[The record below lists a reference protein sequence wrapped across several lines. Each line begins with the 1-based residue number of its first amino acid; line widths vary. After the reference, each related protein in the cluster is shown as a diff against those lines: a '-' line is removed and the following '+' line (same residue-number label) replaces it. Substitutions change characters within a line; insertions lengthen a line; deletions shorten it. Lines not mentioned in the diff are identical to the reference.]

1 MHLCTSSRMLV
12 VPTATPVGAACSPVR
27 DVWSQM
33 VPSGPTVASPASRIA
48 ASSCLGLPRLPHSL
62 GVSAPERR
70 GSQLRCEESEYC
82 LQTQAKGANVS
93 DPEGAN
99 NLRTAYDELCA
110 TYRAI
115 DDFRA
120 KLLGFLPLV
129 TGGGLVLA
137 IGKAE
142 ELRREFFGPIG
153 LFGIAVT
160 AGLLAYELFCIK
172 KCHALLRTGEDL
184 EGKLHLPVDSGGKP
198 AGQFIRRPNNLL
210 KVVNE
215 PFAAALIYPAVLAA
229 WTYLA
234 CYPQDPK
241 RAPGIWP
248 SVTVFVVGLLLIVL
262 YDQSLKDEGFVPKLR
277 DWLAFWRKAPKPQF
291 GDKVLPEQADGVAP
305 DGSEVRILCA
315 VDQGGMAYFK
325 LTAGQISRAVVHR
338 TVDEIWYIIS
348 GVGFMWRQL
357 GADEAVLDLRP
368 GVSLTIPIGTRFQFR
383 NVGTTP
389 LEAVGI
395 MMPPWPGDQEAA
407 IVDGRWSPTV

>member
-1 MHLCTSSRMLV
+1 MRRTGIL
-12 VPTATPVGAACSPVR
+12 SP
-27 DVWSQM
+27 D
-33 VPSGPTVASPASRIA
+33 PS
-48 ASSCLGLPRLPHSL
+48 
-62 GVSAPERR
+62 E
-70 GSQLRCEESEYC
+70 
-82 LQTQAKGANVS
+82 GANVT
-93 DPEGAN
+93 DPDVAN
-99 NLRTAYDELCA
+99 NLRTAYDELCI

-142 ELRREFFGPIG
+142 ELRRDFFGPIG
-153 LFGIAVT
+153 IFGIAVT

-184 EGKLHLPVDSGGKP
+184 EGKLRLPVDSDGKP

-234 CYPQDPK
+234 CYPLDPN
-241 RAPGIWP
+241 RAPGVSP
-248 SVTVFVVGLLLIVL
+248 SVTVFVVGCLLIVL
-262 YDQSLKDEGFVPKLR
+262 YDQSLKDEGFVPKLLK
-277 DWLAFWRKAPKPQF
+277 WLPFWRKDPKPQF
-291 GDKVLPEQADGVAP
+291 GDKILPEQPDGVAP
-305 DGSEVRILCA
+305 NGSEVRILCA
-315 VDQGGMAYFK
+315 VDHGGMAHFK
-325 LTAGQISRAVVHR
+325 LTAGQVSRAVVNR
-338 TVDEIWYIIS
+338 AVDEIWYIIS
-348 GVGFMWRQL
+348 GVGSMWRQL

-368 GVSLTIPIGTRFQFR
+368 GVSLTIPVGTRFQFR

-395 MMPPWPGDQEAA
+395 TMPPSPGDQEAVV
-407 IVDGRWSPTV
+407 VDGQWPPTVQRPSSA